1 MTAAVYD
8 LMDYDDVLEK
18 YDPVMGMEVHV
29 ELATETKMF
38 SASSAHFGAEPNS
51 NVDPA
56 SLGRYPW
63 STLKASNGPLKS
75 GWL

>member
-29 ELATETKMF
+29 EL
-38 SASSAHFGAEPNS
+38 GDGNQ
-51 NVDPA
+51 NVFRKFRA
-56 SLGRYPW
+56 LRGR
-63 STLKASNGPLKS
+63 TQLQR
-75 GWL
+75 